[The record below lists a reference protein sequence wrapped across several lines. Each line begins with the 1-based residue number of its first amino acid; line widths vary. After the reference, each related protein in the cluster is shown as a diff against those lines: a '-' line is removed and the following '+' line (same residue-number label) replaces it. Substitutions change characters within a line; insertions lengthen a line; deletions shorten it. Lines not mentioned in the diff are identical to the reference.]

1 MERIVEEVITT
12 RVTYRVIDSNGVSHL
27 FHDSLSAQL
36 MEERW
41 DRERRER
48 EKVQQMP

>member
-12 RVTYRVIDSNGVSHL
+12 RVTYRVADADGVWHL

-41 DRERRER
+41 NRERRER
-48 EKVQQMP
+48 EEARE